1 MRKGSHLSNDINRIR
16 EYMAERNTL
25 LTAEDISDSLG
36 MEKSNVYTTLDLMQA
51 LDIVDKVRRGV
62 TYYYLKGIHDEEQLN
77 QMLNQRRPPTPPKIK
92 RTPRTPRMFRIR
104 EPPKHTIQ
112 AEREKTLMEEELST
126 VESRLGSYGGLRS
139 LTLLGLAEAR
149 EPSPETQKPQ
159 PIPTPPEEKTITTS
173 APKLVKVRPSGTIEH
188 LPKGFLPLTTSQAR
202 RLRETH
208 LRGLAGYEDLAH
220 LPRFFA
226 KQSKIGRGYYGDTL
240 YASQGTN
247 PWDRIYRVT
256 LDPSISQEPLLQPPE
271 TRRLKYRLEE
281 YDPIIDKFIES
292 GERLVEITVE
302 DRQAN
307 YVKTVLEKRIRE
319 KGIEG
324 EVEASYVGECL
335 YLERTNLQE
344 VK

>member
-1 MRKGSHLSNDINRIR
+1 MRKGSHLTNDINRIR

-92 RTPRTPRMFRIR
+92 RTPRILRTPRIR
-104 EPPKHTIQ
+104 ERPRPIIQ
-112 AEREKTLMEEELST
+112 EREKTPMEEDLST
-126 VESRLGSYGGLRS
+126 VDSRLGSYGGLRS
-139 LTLLGLAEAR
+139 LALLRLAEAQ
-149 EPSPETQKPQ
+149 EPQPDSTSPEKETMTAGP
-159 PIPTPPEEKTITTS
+159 
-173 APKLVKVRPSGTIEH
+173 PKLVKVRPSGTIEY
-188 LPKGFLPLTTSQAR
+188 LPKGFLLLAPSQVR
-202 RLRETH
+202 HLRENH
-208 LRGLAGYEDLAH
+208 LRGLSGYEDLAH

-240 YASQGTN
+240 YAAQGTN

-256 LDPSISQEPLLQPPE
+256 LDPSINQKPLLQPPE